1 MSGNGLLGRYDKK
14 GPKKKTQLWNPISS
28 LLCILEVGF
37 SLNLGDAIYTA
48 HLELFLNRETRMA
61 KDR

>member
-1 MSGNGLLGRYDKK
+1 MTKK
-14 GPKKKTQLWNPISS
+14 DPKRRPNYGITISS

-37 SLNLGDAIYTA
+37 SLKLGDAIYTA